1 LAQYVEYRG
10 PSGIIVNLTRNS
22 MYDSTI
28 YCKRFHPQYPD
39 MPIDSARMTFLDF
52 GSSEGKTN
60 IQMLKIKDSFTY
72 GVVQGMVGP
81 AGPNKGNVSSLKHSY
96 EVGMSG
102 TAGLWIRDITRCGEL
117 VFDYEG

>member
-1 LAQYVEYRG
+1 
-10 PSGIIVNLTRNS
+10 

-52 GSSEGKTN
+52 GTSGGQNN
-60 IQMLKIKDSFTY
+60 IAQLKVKDSFTY
-72 GVVQGMVGP
+72 GVVPGMVGP
-81 AGPNKGNVSSLKHSY
+81 NGPNKSGNVASLKHAY

-102 TAGLWIRDITRCGEL
+102 SAGIWIKDITKCGEL
-117 VFDYEG
+117 VFDFEG